1 MDNGNHQCQR
11 EVIAA
16 YLDGELDAT
25 AVAIFEQHLMACQE
39 CDVELNAQRLFMCE
53 LDATLTMSPDLSVP
67 SNFAQ
72 IVAAR
77 AESDMSGVRDGR
89 EHKRALRF
97 CLILALAS
105 FALLGAAA
113 SKSVFFSGRTIASQI
128 FGLVGLGWTAL
139 YDAAVGLTVI
149 SRVLGGGLIPES
161 PFAGLAALVLA
172 LGVVLLSLLISSYHR
187 ALPQAAHHEMRLSE

>member
-1 MDNGNHQCQR
+1 MFMDNGNHQCQR
-11 EVIAA
+11 ELIAA
-16 YLDGELDAT
+16 YLDGELEASES
-25 AVAIFEQHLMACQE
+25 ALFEQHLLGCRL
-39 CDVELNAQRLFMCE
+39 CDVELNLQRLFICE
-53 LDATLTMSPDLSVP
+53 LDSTLTLAPDLPVP

-113 SKSVFFSGRTIASQI
+113 SKAVFFSGRTIANQI
-128 FGLVGLGWTAL
+128 FGLFGLLWTTV

-149 SRVLGGGLIPES
+149 SRVISGGLIPES
-161 PFAGLAALVLA
+161 PFAGLAALLLA

-187 ALPQAAHHEMRLSE
+187 HHEMRLSE